1 MATFHGF
8 TESSFDTLDSNSTVN
23 ASDFVVGYTGGA
35 DPGSERKISLDSL
48 KQFINKDQIVVGAGL
63 SNTTEGGQ
71 ITLCS
76 SSTGTGRSDAS
87 WRIDTI
93 TRGAED
99 HLRFFNDNGN
109 ASIIF
114 NETGKIVI
122 GGSDDVSNGS
132 SLLVLPRAS
141 ANEIL
146 PSAWVVTGFENDDAL
161 LTYGGSDAE
170 WDAGKQNLL
179 GTVVSA
185 GGGAYDDDRER
196 KGWHAITGV
205 EEMAFKGVRIP
216 VANDAIGRKGLYVQQ
231 NDQVRLYTEDTAL
244 EILGKDNNGVDFT
257 RFKIDSSGIT
267 STGKLQVNGDI
278 RTSGNVTTQSDGRY
292 KDDVATISNGIDS
305 VKQLRGV
312 SYFKKNSK
320 TRDIGI
326 IAQEIETVL
335 PELVVTHSGG
345 VYADEKSVNYNGI
358 IPVLIEAV
366 KEQQQQIEELQ
377 KRVS

>member
-8 TESSFDTLDSNSTVN
+8 TESSFDTLNSNSTVN
-23 ASDFVVGYTGGA
+23 ESDFVIGYNGDT
-35 DPGSERKISLDSL
+35 DPGSERKISLSSL
-48 KQFINKDQIVVGAGL
+48 KQFINKDQIVVGAGV

-93 TRGAED
+93 TRGDED
-99 HLRFFNDNGN
+99 QLRFFTDNGN
-109 ASIIF
+109 ATITF
-114 NETGKIVI
+114 NENGKVVI
-122 GGSDDVSNGS
+122 GGSDDVSNGA
-132 SLLVLPRAS
+132 SLLVFPRAS
-141 ANEIL
+141 TNEIL
-146 PSAWVVTGFENDDAL
+146 PSEWVVTSFEGHDVL

-170 WDAGKQNLL
+170 WNAGKQNLL
-179 GTVVSA
+179 GTIVCA
-185 GGGAYDDDRER
+185 GKGGVYGDDRER
-196 KGWHAITGV
+196 AGWHAITAV
-205 EEMAFKGVRIP
+205 DDTSQRISIP
-216 VANDAIGRKGLYVQQ
+216 TVNTTAGRKGLDVQMNEQ
-231 NDQVRLYTEDTAL
+231 IRLYTEDTTL
-244 EILGKDNNGVDFT
+244 EILGKNSTGDDFT

-267 STGKLQVNGDI
+267 TSGLFNVDGDI
-278 RTSGNVTTQSDGRY
+278 RASGSVTTLSDGRY
-292 KDDVATISNGIDS
+292 KDNVTTISNGIDS
-305 VKQLRGV
+305 VKRLRGV

-335 PELVVTHSGG
+335 PELVVTHSSSA
-345 VYADEKSVNYNGI
+345 YDDEKSVNYNGI